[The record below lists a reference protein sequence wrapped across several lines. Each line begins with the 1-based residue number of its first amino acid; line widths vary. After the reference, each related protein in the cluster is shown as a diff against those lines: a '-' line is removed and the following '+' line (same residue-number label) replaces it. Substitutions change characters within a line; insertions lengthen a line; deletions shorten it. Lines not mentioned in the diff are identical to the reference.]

1 MKSNNQ
7 LTVFNNQFS
16 AFHEIPE
23 SEHFFN
29 LPSLK
34 YSRLKKLK
42 NNNLQIFQ

>member
-16 AFHEIPE
+16 VLCEITE
-23 SEHFFN
+23 SEHFFY

-34 YSRLKKLK
+34 YNRPKKLK
-42 NNNLQIFQ
+42 NNNLQIS